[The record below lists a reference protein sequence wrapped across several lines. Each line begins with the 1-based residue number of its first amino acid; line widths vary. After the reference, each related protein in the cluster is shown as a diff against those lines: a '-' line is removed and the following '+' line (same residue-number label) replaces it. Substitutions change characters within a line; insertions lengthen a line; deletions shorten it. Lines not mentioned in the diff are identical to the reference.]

1 MTESTNSLRLSES
14 TGEARSIEKD
24 PGRAAP
30 VATREG
36 GSLPE
41 GSIAIAAASLSPRE
55 REIARMVAMGYTNKT
70 IAAVL
75 EISTWTVGT
84 HIRRVFSKLGVHSR
98 SAMVAQL
105 LAVGQITADAPDW
118 APLWRD
124 ALPSNGTS
132 KNI

>member
-1 MTESTNSLRLSES
+1 MTKSSSSPRVTEGTSVAERK
-14 TGEARSIEKD
+14 EKD
-24 PGRAAP
+24 PDRAAP
-30 VATREG
+30 VATREAG
-36 GSLPE
+36 PPGD
-41 GSIAIAAASLSPRE
+41 GAIAGAAGTCLSPRE

-105 LAVGQITADAPDW
+105 LALGQITADSPDW
-118 APLWRD
+118 GPLWHGGD
-124 ALPSNGTS
+124 GPNGR
-132 KNI
+132 